1 MRRVANEISMSPAF
15 IFIQLRHRPGLVT
28 ATALGLVAG
37 LIAGRMLSGITAV
50 LVGWS
55 FGVFCYL
62 VATVWV
68 ASRCTIDFIRNRAAV
83 LDEGGIAILLV
94 IIGVTVASVVAIVQQ
109 LVEAKGSE
117 HAGLSA
123 ALAAVT
129 VVLSWTFLHSVFA
142 FHYAH
147 EFYNDD
153 TSGHYRGLEF
163 PGTDTPVYW
172 DFLYFS
178 FITGMTTQVADVV
191 TKSAAMRKLVLAH
204 AVISFFFNT
213 TIIALGVNIAAS
225 LVG

>member
-1 MRRVANEISMSPAF
+1 MSPLS
-15 IFIQLRHRPGLVT
+15 IYVQLRHRPGLVI
-28 ATALGLVAG
+28 ATALGVAAG
-37 LIAGRMLSGITAV
+37 LIAARTLPGTPAV

-68 ASRCTIDFIRNRAAV
+68 ASRCTVEFIRSRAAV
-83 LDEGGIAILLV
+83 LDEGGAAILLV
-94 IIGVTVASVVAIVQQ
+94 IVGVTAASIAAIVRQ
-109 LVEAKGSE
+109 LVEAKGTQ
-117 HAGLSA
+117 HVGFSA
-123 ALAAVT
+123 AFAAGT
-129 VVLSWTFLHSVFA
+129 VILSWTFLHSVFA

-163 PGTDTPVYW
+163 PGSDTPVYW

-191 TKSAAMRKLVLAH
+191 TKNTPMRRLVLAH